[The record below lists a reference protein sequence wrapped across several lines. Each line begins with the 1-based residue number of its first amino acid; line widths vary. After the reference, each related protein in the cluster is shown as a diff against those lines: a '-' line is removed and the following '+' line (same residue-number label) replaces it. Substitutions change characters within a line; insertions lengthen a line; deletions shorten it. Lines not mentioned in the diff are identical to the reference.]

1 MFENVDYSLVMNGNL
16 NNLIFKNSMIIEQL
30 KFHIS
35 GCLLKEWPSVRSIRE
50 NQRLRS
56 IKNDF

>member
-1 MFENVDYSLVMNGNL
+1 MNGNL
-16 NNLIFKNSMIIEQL
+16 NNLILKNSMIIEQL

-35 GCLLKEWPSVRSIRE
+35 GCLLKERSNVRSIRE
-50 NQRLRS
+50 NQRFRS